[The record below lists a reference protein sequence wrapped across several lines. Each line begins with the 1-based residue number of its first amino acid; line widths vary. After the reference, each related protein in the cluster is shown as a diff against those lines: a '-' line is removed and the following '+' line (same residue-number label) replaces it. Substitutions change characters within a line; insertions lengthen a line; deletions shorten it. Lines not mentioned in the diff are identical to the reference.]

1 MMKVGLTGG
10 IGVGKSIV
18 STVFSVLKIPV
29 YEADSKAKVLMQS
42 DKQLMDELIDAFG
55 QNIFIHNQLIPSIL
69 AQIVFNDRKALSKVN
84 SIVHPYVMQ
93 DFITWT
99 QSHSDDPYVIMES
112 AILIESGL
120 CSHFDK
126 IICITSPLK
135 MRIER
140 IRKRD
145 GISEDLVKQRIS
157 NQLSD
162 KEKLPKCDYII
173 YNDDNSMVLPQV
185 LDIHNQLLKVTN

>member
-1 MMKVGLTGG
+1 MKVGLTGG

-18 STVFSVLKIPV
+18 STVFSVLKIPI
-29 YEADSKAKVLMQS
+29 YEADSKAKLLMQS

-55 QNIFIHNQLIPSIL
+55 EKIYSHNHLIPSLL
-69 AQIVFNDRKALSKVN
+69 AQIIFNDRKALSKVN

-120 CSHFDK
+120 CSYFDK

-145 GISEDLVKQRIS
+145 GISEDLVKQRMN

-173 YNDDNSMVLPQV
+173 CNDEKNMVLPQI
-185 LDIHNQLLKVTN
+185 LDIHNQLLKSN

>member
-1 MMKVGLTGG
+1 MKVGLTGG

-29 YEADSKAKVLMQS
+29 YEADSKAKLLMQS

-185 LDIHNQLLKVTN
+185 LEIHNQLLKVTN